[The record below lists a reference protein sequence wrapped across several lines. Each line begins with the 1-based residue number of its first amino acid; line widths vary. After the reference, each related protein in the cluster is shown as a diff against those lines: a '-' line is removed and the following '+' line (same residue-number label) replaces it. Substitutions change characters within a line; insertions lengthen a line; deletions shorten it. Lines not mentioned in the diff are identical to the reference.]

1 MAANDSY
8 GQYESTH
15 HPEQHHP
22 NNPFLRNTS
31 TTLPSSQS
39 QQELPIQPP
48 QTNSNPFQ
56 IPSKGPTTM
65 GSGQPIKQDSP
76 FNTNQPNSADEITQS
91 LSGLDFGSGATS
103 APERQMST
111 LANPFSTNYPSDTHA
126 VSTNMPNPHAQS
138 TSPHPSTA
146 PSTTLPTVYA
156 PPSGPP
162 PEILA
167 AQNASDQFSNGNTI
181 PSTDSQFAAV
191 EQIRQMETDEEYARK
206 IWAREEERHR
216 RRAQRSGE
224 TEASLIDRQRQKQR
238 QQSYDPSL
246 AAVGGAPAPHSSAT
260 PGPAIHPQAPLPPSN
275 SDLANEEKQ
284 WNTKEIY
291 WKGRS
296 QRIIVQNENG
306 PCSLIALCN
315 VLLLRGTVQITP
327 EDRPAVSYSY
337 LSSMLGEH
345 LIDAISTN
353 PGAALDLEAALSIL
367 PQTQYGLD
375 VNVKFSAIDAFAT
388 EDEQTGATV
397 QDEPSASSSTAAV
410 SNAHKKS
417 DKNAQRGELALFKL
431 CNVPLV
437 HGWIAD
443 QADAET
449 WTAVVERTGNYD
461 KALDRVVAGDDIA
474 KSTEGDASFE
484 IRAAQVMDTISTEQR
499 EVLQDALLIR
509 RFLESTATQLT
520 YPGLYALS
528 TSLERG
534 VLYAL
539 FRNSHL
545 SVLYR
550 PTEEELQLAASA
562 SDVHSQPQLY
572 QLVTDSTL
580 ENEDTIVWES
590 VEDIDG
596 SASRFYDG
604 KFRQARVQDFV
615 GRGSADNANQMNED
629 ADFAYAQQLQE
640 RERQRAD
647 RHQKAVNT
655 YRNKRTQYNQN
666 SNANAA
672 GSSGGGNNLIAR
684 MLQNRKSSKHAPSNT
699 ALRQNVDT
707 MIGGEGNHAP
717 DDGFASASR
726 PPAAVA
732 SDGPAPGEEYPQK
745 EGKKWWKKVF

>member
-1 MAANDSY
+1 MSASTNPFITGTATGTESANE
-8 GQYESTH
+8 GT

-31 TTLPSSQS
+31 TTIPPPSSSQS
-39 QQELPIQPP
+39 QQEIPFET
-48 QTNSNPFQ
+48 QTHSNPFQ
-56 IPSKGPTTM
+56 NGPSTM
-65 GSGQPIKQDSP
+65 GSGQPIKHESP
-76 FNTNQPNSADEITQS
+76 FNAARQQDSADAITQS

-103 APERQMST
+103 APERQSSAI
-111 LANPFSTNYPSDTHA
+111 ANPFSTTYPSPGNVNTQPGN
-126 VSTNMPNPHAQS
+126 T
-138 TSPHPSTA
+138 TS
-146 PSTTLPTVYA
+146 PTVYA
-156 PPSGPP
+156 PPPGPP
-162 PEILA
+162 PEIVA
-167 AQNASDQFSNGNTI
+167 AQNAANQYTNGNSVPSNDDQF
-181 PSTDSQFAAV
+181 AV
-191 EQIRQMETDEEYARK
+191 NQVKQMETDEEYARK
-206 IWAREEERHR
+206 IWAREEERQR
-216 RRAQRSGE
+216 RREERGSGAGLNSAE
-224 TEASLIDRQRQKQR
+224 RQRQKQR
-238 QQSYDPSL
+238 KQSYDPTL
-246 AAVGGAPAPHSSAT
+246 AALGGAPAPHSSGS
-260 PGPAIHPQAPLPPSN
+260 PGPAIAPQAPLPPSN

-353 PGAALDLEAALSIL
+353 PGGALDLEAALSIL

-388 EDEQTGATV
+388 ESEKVDVPPVQESVAGA
-397 QDEPSASSSTAAV
+397 SASSSSAAMLQAPSK
-410 SNAHKKS
+410 SN
-417 DKNAQRGELALFKL
+417 KNAQRGELALFKL

-437 HGWIAD
+437 HGWLAD

-449 WTAVVERTGNYD
+449 WAAIVDRAGDYD
-461 KALDRVVAGDDIA
+461 KALDRVVAGDEIA
-474 KSTEGDASFE
+474 KSAEGDASFD
-484 IRAAQVMDTISTEQR
+484 IRAAQVMDTITPDQR
-499 EVLQDALLIR
+499 VIVQDALVIR
-509 RFLESTATQLT
+509 RFLEATATQLT

-550 PTEEELQLAASA
+550 PTEEELLQAAST
-562 SDVHSQPQLY
+562 SDMHSQPQLY

-580 ENEDTIVWES
+580 ENEDSIVWES

-596 SASRFYDG
+596 SASRFFDG
-604 KFRQARVQDFV
+604 KFRHARVQDFV
-615 GRGSADNANQMNED
+615 GRGSIDNPNQANED

-640 RERQRAD
+640 RERERAHRHQRA
-647 RHQKAVNT
+647 VET
-655 YRNKRTQYNQN
+655 YRNKRVQ
-666 SNANAA
+666 SNNNNNTTNA
-672 GSSGGGNNLIAR
+672 SGGSGNLIAR
-684 MLQNRKSSKHAPSNT
+684 MLQNRKSSKHAPSN
-699 ALRQNVDT
+699 AGLHQNVDS
-707 MIGGEGNHAP
+707 MLGGESSNNAAQNDYTG
-717 DDGFASASR
+717 SSR
-726 PPAAVA
+726 PHPATT
-732 SDGPAPGEEYPQK
+732 GPAPGEEYQQK